1 MAWELYPC
9 FLGDPATML
18 RIGSA
23 LRCLRAVRPS
33 SASYTTA
40 AAPASLHRTVRVE
53 NLPSGYDVGSIIQAI
68 KANPAEAVV
77 PSKDHLLVKFFDEYT
92 AKRCVEASNGVQN
105 LSLKIDE
112 STSAPL
118 DDATISKIVK
128 FNLTRTVRLSDI
140 PKGLSEYDLK
150 QTLSKYE
157 GVDVRF
163 NLAETEAD
171 IHFLDIHQVADAYS
185 ALKATGA
192 TPTHIQVIPDDYI
205 FPEWY
210 TPEGPE
216 ATQAVVFS
224 EFPSPEIRNDCY
236 RLVLDM
242 NSNTVPFITTVFA
255 GRKGIKS
262 FFPTTAL
269 AKQFVE
275 ECKPKTDAFGVKVA
289 FESTVRT
296 LKASSITAV
305 SLGATRVV
313 SLPVT
318 VQPSKF
324 GRLQNFFRIYG
335 DVAQWGISSSDG
347 RLLVAYYKLMG
358 AASLISAYSQGFK
371 HKVPPEIEG
380 VTPTFY
386 RGNRS

>member
-1 MAWELYPC
+1 
-9 FLGDPATML
+9 ML

-23 LRCLRAVRPS
+23 LRCLRAARLP
-33 SASYTTA
+33 SASYATA
-40 AAPASLHRTVRVE
+40 AGPAFLQRTVRVE
-53 NLPSGYDVGSIIQAI
+53 NLPSGYDVGSIIEAI
-68 KANPAEAVV
+68 KGNPSEAIV
-77 PSKDHLLVKFFDEYT
+77 PSKDHLLVRFFDEYT
-92 AKRCVEASNGVQN
+92 ARRCVEVSNGVQN

-112 STSAPL
+112 SASAPL
-118 DDATISKIVK
+118 DDATIAKLVK
-128 FNLTRTVRLSDI
+128 YDLTRTVRLSNI
-140 PKGLSEYDLK
+140 PKSLNEYDLK

-171 IHFLDIHQVADAYS
+171 IHFLDIHEAAEAYND
-185 ALKATGA
+185 LKATGGS
-192 TPTHIQVIPDDYI
+192 PTHPQVIPSDYI

-236 RLVLDM
+236 RLILDM
-242 NSNTVPFITTVFA
+242 ESSTVPFITTVFA
-255 GRKGIKS
+255 GRLGIKS

-269 AKQFVE
+269 ARQFVE
-275 ECKPKTDAFGVKVA
+275 QCKAKTDAFGVKVA

-296 LKASSITAV
+296 LKAGLITAIG
-305 SLGATRVV
+305 LGATRVV

-318 VQPSKF
+318 IDPSMF
-324 GRLQNFFRIYG
+324 GRLQRFFAIYG
-335 DVAQWGISSSDG
+335 GVAQWGISSTDG
-347 RLLVAYYKLMG
+347 TLLVTYHKLMG
-358 AASLISAYSQGFK
+358 AASFISAHTQGFK
-371 HKVPPEIEG
+371 ATVPREIQG

-386 RGNRS
+386 RGNKS